1 MSQHTAYTFYV
12 YINPFDGMGEDQ
24 LLGNK
29 LNIVNLCTLNIQQTL
44 INVTKL
50 SRSPFPRPDSLIYR
64 STIAQNSE
72 SHSLSHTI
80 IICTPHLFNLGK
92 KSRHKVDIFL
102 FWTKN
107 QETGTTILYLKK
119 QLIKID

>member
-1 MSQHTAYTFYV
+1 MAGEGGCLTKLYGNECLSIQHTPFMSTSL
-12 YINPFDGMGEDQ
+12 NPFDGMGEDQ

-92 KSRHKVDIFL
+92 KSRHKVDI
-102 FWTKN
+102 K
-107 QETGTTILYLKK
+107 
-119 QLIKID
+119 

>member
-44 INVTKL
+44 INITKL
-50 SRSPFPRPDSLIYR
+50 SRSPFRPIYR

-92 KSRHKVDIFL
+92 KSRHKVDIFW